1 MFYRSLISDMDT
13 MAAKEDRG
21 EVFWRKQTVPAIN
34 KYLKDHGIPFGKRR
48 KPELIGLAVRVRKTP
63 IRSD

>member
-1 MFYRSLISDMDT
+1 